1 MKRRLIVEV
10 RGVMPFTDEFSA
22 IYDALS
28 PEEQQRRLADM
39 AAVAKQHFEDEG
51 AEVVAKVYVEEDAN

>member
-1 MKRRLIVEV
+1 MKRRTLIVEV

-28 PEEQQRRLADM
+28 PEEQQRRLIEM
-39 AAVAKQHFEDEG
+39 AGVAKQHFEDEG
-51 AEVVAKVYVEEDAN
+51 AEVTANVYVKEE